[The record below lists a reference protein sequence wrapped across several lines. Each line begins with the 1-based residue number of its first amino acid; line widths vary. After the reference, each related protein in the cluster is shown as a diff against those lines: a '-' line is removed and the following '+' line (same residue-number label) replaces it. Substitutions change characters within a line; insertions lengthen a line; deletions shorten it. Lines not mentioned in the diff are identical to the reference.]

1 MPLSTLAHAGRA
13 NRGKFAEN
21 LLATTHQVYR
31 DEGLASM
38 TPIPPP
44 IGRKPRRDENARP
57 GQFTAWYKKKSTS
70 DYLGVI
76 APEGRA
82 LAVELKSVESPRF
95 ALSQLPEHQHRFLED
110 WAAKNGLAYLLVVF
124 LKDTLYPPGAV
135 LKWPAFLDELDAA
148 HQTHRSFTWDL
159 LATAYRTTAAIPD
172 TGTLAINYLPAIRMV
187 EARLTTHSQ
196 PPHPPP

>member
-1 MPLSTLAHAGRA
+1 MPFSTLTHAGRA

-21 LLATTHQVYR
+21 LLAMTHQVYR
-31 DEGLASM
+31 LEGLASM
-38 TPIPPP
+38 TPVPPP
-44 IGRKPRRDENARP
+44 IGRKPRRDEKARP
-57 GQFTAWYKKKSTS
+57 GQFTAWYKQKSTS

-82 LAVELKSVESPRF
+82 LALELKSVESPRF

-124 LKDTLYPPGAV
+124 LNDTLYPPGAV
-135 LKWPAFLDELDAA
+135 LKWPAFLAELDAA
-148 HQTHRSFTWDL
+148 RQTHRSFAWED
-159 LATAYRTTAAIPD
+159 LATEFRTTAAIPD
-172 TGTLAINYLPAIRMV
+172 TGTLAVNYLPAIRMV

-196 PPHPPP
+196 PPHPTP

>member
-1 MPLSTLAHAGRA
+1 MPFSTLAHAGRA
-13 NRGKFAEN
+13 TRGKFAEK
-21 LLATTHQVYR
+21 LLAMTHQVYR
-31 DEGLASM
+31 LDGLASM

-44 IGRKPRRDENARP
+44 IGRKPRRDEKARP
-57 GQFTAWYKKKSTS
+57 GQFTAWYKQKSTS
-70 DYLGVI
+70 DYLGII

-95 ALSQLPEHQHRFLED
+95 SLSQLPEHQHRFLED